1 MAATND
7 SVEELTEQQYIKNF
21 SQRIIRER
29 TGNFHSLKKSTDG
42 KGVFPSIDSKTTT
55 NRGNKL
61 LQGVENVSR
70 KRMFNPDAFNEET
83 IYYNGSEHKLL
94 HRKRMRFFPPGYEN
108 GIMESKEKTGDQEQ
122 SNDEIDLHKLVNVR
136 EILTPIA
143 SLSDVVNKKSVSR
156 TFQNKVINDLS
167 LKTVLLIEKEQSSV
181 NRYSKLLDLF
191 LGDYPKPLHESALKL
206 KDYDHN
212 LTLPE
217 DDDENSN
224 QSNITKSEDKE
235 ARDAKLKEA
244 VATTEED
251 PFFAL
256 PQISNKDGL
265 NLLKE
270 NKTDNNNTNISESE
284 QMELSR
290 QMTQIALQR
299 NEEFIRN
306 LLKIRNFLDKSTRI
320 RERVLAWG
328 KESAGVQDEGVTVPN
343 VLRVVKRGL
352 ISINANKIV
361 NDEDKNEDPIEDQED
376 TSTPNAA
383 PTNANEN

>member
-1 MAATND
+1 MTTTDNI
-7 SVEELTEQQYIKNF
+7 SEGLTEQQYIKLF

-29 TGNFHSLKKSTDG
+29 TGNFHSLKKTLDG
-42 KGVFPSIDSKTTT
+42 KIIFPSIDSKTTT

-70 KRMFNPDAFNEET
+70 KRMFNEAALNEDT

-108 GIMESKEKTGDQEQ
+108 GILNSKLNEDEQ
-122 SNDEIDLHKLVNVR
+122 SDDDEEMDLHKLVNFR
-136 EILTPIA
+136 DILTPIA
-143 SLSDVVNKKSVSR
+143 SLSDVVKKKSVSR
-156 TFQNKVINDLS
+156 TFQNKIINDLS
-167 LKTVLLIEKEQSSV
+167 LKTILMIEKEQSSV
-181 NRYSKLLDLF
+181 NRYSKLLDVF
-191 LGDYPKPLHESALKL
+191 LGDYPKPLYESTLKL

-217 DDDENSN
+217 EEEEDNTAN
-224 QSNITKSEDKE
+224 TTEDKDI
-235 ARDAKLKEA
+235 RDAKLKEVINPA
-244 VATTEED
+244 EED

-256 PQISNKDGL
+256 PQLSNKDGI
-265 NLLKE
+265 NLLAG
-270 NKTDNNNTNISESE
+270 DNTTATTTTTKNVPNNDISITE
-284 QMELSR
+284 QMELTR

-352 ISINANKIV
+352 ISISANKIV
-361 NDEDKNEDPIEDQED
+361 NDGHNNEDGVDNVED
-376 TSTPNAA
+376 TP
-383 PTNANEN
+383 ANDNNV

>member
-1 MAATND
+1 MTTTD
-7 SVEELTEQQYIKNF
+7 SSTGELTEQQYIKNF

-29 TGNFHSLKKSTDG
+29 TGNFHSLKKSADG
-42 KGVFPSIDSKTTT
+42 KRIFPSIDSKVTT

-108 GIMESKEKTGDQEQ
+108 GIMESKEKTDDQEP
-122 SNDEIDLHKLVNVR
+122 DEIDLHKLVNVR

-191 LGDYPKPLHESALKL
+191 LGDYPKPLHESTLKL

-212 LTLPE
+212 LTLPD
-217 DDDENSN
+217 DDDENN
-224 QSNITKSEDKE
+224 TNTDITSSEDKE

-244 VATTEED
+244 VAPTEED

-265 NLLKE
+265 NLLTSD
-270 NKTDNNNTNISESE
+270 NTNNNNNTTISETE

-352 ISINANKIV
+352 ISINAKKV
-361 NDEDKNEDPIEDQED
+361 ANDEDPTEDQED
-376 TSTPNAA
+376 TATPSAA
-383 PTNANEN
+383 AINANEN